1 MTQPF
6 ADFNRVSIIPPNHA
20 AAFEYTI
27 YQQPPFGFK
36 KTIPIMEMLPKWL
49 EVIIVKR
56 ILETMKRT
64 IIAGIFGALSLNAFA
79 ASPSYDFVKAGYVQA
94 DIEDAG
100 DFEPTGF
107 QIQGFKALNENVYL
121 TGRYGQL
128 SEDVSGGD
136 IDLDYV
142 SAGIGYRYGLTA
154 NTDFF
159 GEVTYE
165 YVDVDLDSSVIS
177 GDADDNGY
185 GITAG
190 VRSMLS
196 EQFELRGAIRYID
209 IEEDETAFEIGA
221 DYFFTPQ
228 FSFGATYVIADD
240 VDLLGVSARY
250 TF

>member
-1 MTQPF
+1 
-6 ADFNRVSIIPPNHA
+6 
-20 AAFEYTI
+20 
-27 YQQPPFGFK
+27 
-36 KTIPIMEMLPKWL
+36 
-49 EVIIVKR
+49 
-56 ILETMKRT
+56 MKRT
-64 IIAGIFGALSLNAFA
+64 ILASIFGALSLNAFA

-107 QIQGFKALNENVYL
+107 QIQGFKSLNENVYL

-128 SEDVSGGD
+128 GEDVSGVD
-136 IDLDYV
+136 IDFDYA
-142 SAGIGYRYGLTA
+142 SAGVGYRYGLTQ

-165 YVDVDLDSSVIS
+165 YVNLDIELDSIS
-177 GDADDNGY
+177 GEDDNGY

-190 VRSMLS
+190 IRSMLS

-209 IEEDETAFEIGA
+209 IEDDETAFEIGA

>member
-1 MTQPF
+1 MM
-6 ADFNRVSIIPPNHA
+6 R
-20 AAFEYTI
+20 
-27 YQQPPFGFK
+27 
-36 KTIPIMEMLPKWL
+36 LPKWL
-49 EVIIVKR
+49 GVIIVKR

-64 IIAGIFGALSLNAFA
+64 ILASIFGALSLNAFA

-107 QIQGFKALNENVYL
+107 QIQGFKSLNENVYL

-128 SEDVSGGD
+128 GEDVSGVD
-136 IDLDYV
+136 IDLDYA
-142 SAGIGYRYGLTA
+142 SAGVGYRYGLTQ

-165 YVDVDLDSSVIS
+165 YVNIDVELDSIS
-177 GDADDNGY
+177 GEDDNGY

-190 VRSMLS
+190 IRSMLS

-209 IEEDETAFEIGA
+209 IEDDETAFEIGA

-228 FSFGATYVIADD
+228 LSFGATYVIADD

>member
-1 MTQPF
+1 
-6 ADFNRVSIIPPNHA
+6 
-20 AAFEYTI
+20 
-27 YQQPPFGFK
+27 
-36 KTIPIMEMLPKWL
+36 
-49 EVIIVKR
+49 
-56 ILETMKRT
+56 MKRT
-64 IIAGIFGALSLNAFA
+64 ILASIFGVLSLNAFA

-107 QIQGFKALNENVYL
+107 QIQGFKSLNENVYL

-128 SEDVSGGD
+128 GEDVSGVD
-136 IDLDYV
+136 IDLDYA
-142 SAGIGYRYGLTA
+142 SAGVGYRYGLTQ

-165 YVDVDLDSSVIS
+165 YVNIDVELDSIS
-177 GDADDNGY
+177 GEDDNGY

-190 VRSMLS
+190 IRSMLS

-209 IEEDETAFEIGA
+209 IEDDETAFEIGA

-228 FSFGATYVIADD
+228 LSFGATYVIADD

>member
-1 MTQPF
+1 M
-6 ADFNRVSIIPPNHA
+6 R
-20 AAFEYTI
+20 
-27 YQQPPFGFK
+27 
-36 KTIPIMEMLPKWL
+36 LPKWL
-49 EVIIVKR
+49 GVIIVKR

-64 IIAGIFGALSLNAFA
+64 ILASIFGALSLNAFA

-107 QIQGFKALNENVYL
+107 QIQGFKSLNENVYL

-128 SEDVSGGD
+128 GEDVSGVD
-136 IDLDYV
+136 IDLDYA
-142 SAGIGYRYGLTA
+142 SAGVGYRYGLTQ

-165 YVDVDLDSSVIS
+165 YVNIDVELDSIS
-177 GDADDNGY
+177 GEDDNGY

-190 VRSMLS
+190 IRSMLS

-209 IEEDETAFEIGA
+209 IEDDETAFEIGA

-240 VDLLGVSARY
+240 IDLLGVSARY

>member
-1 MTQPF
+1 MM
-6 ADFNRVSIIPPNHA
+6 R
-20 AAFEYTI
+20 
-27 YQQPPFGFK
+27 
-36 KTIPIMEMLPKWL
+36 LPKWL
-49 EVIIVKR
+49 GVIIVKR

-64 IIAGIFGALSLNAFA
+64 ILASIFGALSLNAFA

-107 QIQGFKALNENVYL
+107 QIQGFKSLNENVYL

-128 SEDVSGGD
+128 GEDVSGVD

-142 SAGIGYRYGLTA
+142 SAGVGYRYGLTQ

-165 YVDVDLDSSVIS
+165 YVNLDIELDSIS
-177 GDADDNGY
+177 GEDDNGY

-190 VRSMLS
+190 IRSMLS

-209 IEEDETAFEIGA
+209 IEDDETAFEIGA

>member
-1 MTQPF
+1 M
-6 ADFNRVSIIPPNHA
+6 R
-20 AAFEYTI
+20 
-27 YQQPPFGFK
+27 
-36 KTIPIMEMLPKWL
+36 LPKWL
-49 EVIIVKR
+49 GVIIVKR

-64 IIAGIFGALSLNAFA
+64 ILASIFGALSLNAFA

-94 DIEDAG
+94 DIENAG

-107 QIQGFKALNENVYL
+107 QIQGFKSLNENVYL

-128 SEDVSGGD
+128 SEDVSGVD

-142 SAGIGYRYGLTA
+142 SAGVGYRYGLTQ

-165 YVDVDLDSSVIS
+165 YVNLDIELDSIS
-177 GDADDNGY
+177 GEDDNGY

-190 VRSMLS
+190 IRSMLS

-209 IEEDETAFEIGA
+209 IGDDETAFEIGA

>member
-1 MTQPF
+1 
-6 ADFNRVSIIPPNHA
+6 
-20 AAFEYTI
+20 
-27 YQQPPFGFK
+27 
-36 KTIPIMEMLPKWL
+36 
-49 EVIIVKR
+49 
-56 ILETMKRT
+56 MKRT
-64 IIAGIFGALSLNAFA
+64 ILASIFGALSLNTFA

-100 DFEPTGF
+100 DFEPSGF
-107 QIQGFKALNENVYL
+107 QIQGFKSLNENVYL

-128 SEDVSGGD
+128 GEDVSGVD
-136 IDLDYV
+136 IDLDYA
-142 SAGIGYRYGLTA
+142 SAGVGYRYGLTQ

-165 YVDVDLDSSVIS
+165 YVNLDVELDSIS
-177 GDADDNGY
+177 GEDDNGY

-190 VRSMLS
+190 IRSMLS

-209 IEEDETAFEIGA
+209 IEDDETAFEIGA

>member
-1 MTQPF
+1 
-6 ADFNRVSIIPPNHA
+6 
-20 AAFEYTI
+20 
-27 YQQPPFGFK
+27 
-36 KTIPIMEMLPKWL
+36 
-49 EVIIVKR
+49 
-56 ILETMKRT
+56 MKRT
-64 IIAGIFGALSLNAFA
+64 ILASIFGALSLNAFA

-107 QIQGFKALNENVYL
+107 QIQGFKSLNENVYL

-128 SEDVSGGD
+128 GEDVSGVD
-136 IDLDYV
+136 IDLDYA
-142 SAGIGYRYGLTA
+142 SAGVGYRYGLTQ

-165 YVDVDLDSSVIS
+165 YVNIDVELDSIS
-177 GDADDNGY
+177 GEDDNGY

-209 IEEDETAFEIGA
+209 IEDDETAFEIGA

-228 FSFGATYVIADD
+228 LSFGATYVIADD

>member
-1 MTQPF
+1 M
-6 ADFNRVSIIPPNHA
+6 R
-20 AAFEYTI
+20 
-27 YQQPPFGFK
+27 
-36 KTIPIMEMLPKWL
+36 LPKWL

-64 IIAGIFGALSLNAFA
+64 ILASIFGALSLNTFA

-100 DFEPTGF
+100 DFEPSGF
-107 QIQGFKALNENVYL
+107 QIQGFKSLNENVYL

-128 SEDVSGGD
+128 GEDVSGVD
-136 IDLDYV
+136 IDLDYA
-142 SAGIGYRYGLTA
+142 SAGVGYRYGLTQ

-165 YVDVDLDSSVIS
+165 YVNLDIELDSIS
-177 GDADDNGY
+177 GEDDNGY

-190 VRSMLS
+190 IRSMLS

-209 IEEDETAFEIGA
+209 IEDDETAFEIGA

>member
-1 MTQPF
+1 
-6 ADFNRVSIIPPNHA
+6 
-20 AAFEYTI
+20 
-27 YQQPPFGFK
+27 
-36 KTIPIMEMLPKWL
+36 
-49 EVIIVKR
+49 
-56 ILETMKRT
+56 MKRT
-64 IIAGIFGALSLNAFA
+64 ILASIFGALSLNAFA
-79 ASPSYDFVKAGYVQA
+79 ASPSYDFVKVGYVQA

-107 QIQGFKALNENVYL
+107 QIQGFKSLNENVYL

-128 SEDVSGGD
+128 GEDVSGVD

-142 SAGIGYRYGLTA
+142 SAGVGYRYGLTQ

-165 YVDVDLDSSVIS
+165 YVNLDVELDSIS
-177 GDADDNGY
+177 GEDDNGY

-190 VRSMLS
+190 IRSMLS

-209 IEEDETAFEIGA
+209 IEDDETAFEIGA

>member
-1 MTQPF
+1 
-6 ADFNRVSIIPPNHA
+6 
-20 AAFEYTI
+20 
-27 YQQPPFGFK
+27 
-36 KTIPIMEMLPKWL
+36 
-49 EVIIVKR
+49 
-56 ILETMKRT
+56 MKRT
-64 IIAGIFGALSLNAFA
+64 ILASIFGALSLNAFA

-107 QIQGFKALNENVYL
+107 QIQGFKSLNENVYL

-128 SEDVSGGD
+128 SEDVSGVD
-136 IDLDYV
+136 IDLDYA
-142 SAGIGYRYGLTA
+142 SAGVGYRYGLTQ

-165 YVDVDLDSSVIS
+165 YVNIDVELDSIS
-177 GDADDNGY
+177 GEDDNGY

-190 VRSMLS
+190 IRSMLS

-209 IEEDETAFEIGA
+209 IEDDETAFEIGA

>member
-1 MTQPF
+1 
-6 ADFNRVSIIPPNHA
+6 
-20 AAFEYTI
+20 
-27 YQQPPFGFK
+27 
-36 KTIPIMEMLPKWL
+36 
-49 EVIIVKR
+49 
-56 ILETMKRT
+56 MKRT
-64 IIAGIFGALSLNAFA
+64 ILASIFGALSLNAFA

-107 QIQGFKALNENVYL
+107 QIQGFKSLNENVYL

-128 SEDVSGGD
+128 GEDVSGVD
-136 IDLDYV
+136 IDLDYA
-142 SAGIGYRYGLTA
+142 SAGVGYRYGLTQ

-165 YVDVDLDSSVIS
+165 YVNLDIELDSIS
-177 GDADDNGY
+177 GEDDNGY

-190 VRSMLS
+190 IRSMLS

>member
-1 MTQPF
+1 MM
-6 ADFNRVSIIPPNHA
+6 R
-20 AAFEYTI
+20 
-27 YQQPPFGFK
+27 
-36 KTIPIMEMLPKWL
+36 LPKWL
-49 EVIIVKR
+49 GVIIVKR
-56 ILETMKRT
+56 ILETMKRFHLHS
-64 IIAGIFGALSLNAFA
+64 IVVVLSLNAFA

-107 QIQGFKALNENVYL
+107 QIQGFKSLNENVYL

-128 SEDVSGGD
+128 GEDVSGVD
-136 IDLDYV
+136 IDLDYA
-142 SAGIGYRYGLTA
+142 SAGVGYRYGLTQ

-165 YVDVDLDSSVIS
+165 YVNIDVELDSIS
-177 GDADDNGY
+177 GEDDNGY

-190 VRSMLS
+190 IRSMLS

-209 IEEDETAFEIGA
+209 IEDDETAFEIGA

>member
-1 MTQPF
+1 M
-6 ADFNRVSIIPPNHA
+6 R
-20 AAFEYTI
+20 
-27 YQQPPFGFK
+27 
-36 KTIPIMEMLPKWL
+36 LPKWL
-49 EVIIVKR
+49 GVIIVKR
-56 ILETMKRT
+56 ILKTMKRT
-64 IIAGIFGALSLNAFA
+64 ILASIFGALSLNAFA

-100 DFEPTGF
+100 DFEPSGF
-107 QIQGFKALNENVYL
+107 QIQGFKSLNENVYL

-128 SEDVSGGD
+128 SEDVSGVD

-142 SAGIGYRYGLTA
+142 SAGVGYRYGLTQ

-165 YVDVDLDSSVIS
+165 YVNLDIELDSIS
-177 GDADDNGY
+177 GEDDNGY

-190 VRSMLS
+190 IRSMLS

-209 IEEDETAFEIGA
+209 IEDDETAFEIGA

>member
-1 MTQPF
+1 
-6 ADFNRVSIIPPNHA
+6 
-20 AAFEYTI
+20 
-27 YQQPPFGFK
+27 
-36 KTIPIMEMLPKWL
+36 
-49 EVIIVKR
+49 
-56 ILETMKRT
+56 MKRT
-64 IIAGIFGALSLNAFA
+64 ILASIFGALSLNAFA

-107 QIQGFKALNENVYL
+107 QIQGFKSLNENVYL

-128 SEDVSGGD
+128 GEDVSGVD
-136 IDLDYV
+136 IDLDYA
-142 SAGIGYRYGLTA
+142 SAGVGYRYGLTQ

-165 YVDVDLDSSVIS
+165 YVNIDVELDSIS
-177 GDADDNGY
+177 GEDDNGY

-209 IEEDETAFEIGA
+209 IEDDETAFEIGA

>member
-1 MTQPF
+1 
-6 ADFNRVSIIPPNHA
+6 
-20 AAFEYTI
+20 
-27 YQQPPFGFK
+27 
-36 KTIPIMEMLPKWL
+36 
-49 EVIIVKR
+49 
-56 ILETMKRT
+56 MKRT
-64 IIAGIFGALSLNAFA
+64 ILASIFGALSLNAFA

-100 DFEPTGF
+100 DFEPSGF
-107 QIQGFKALNENVYL
+107 QIQGFKSLNENVYL

-128 SEDVSGGD
+128 GEDVSGVD
-136 IDLDYV
+136 IDLDYA
-142 SAGIGYRYGLTA
+142 SAGVGYRYGLTQ

-165 YVDVDLDSSVIS
+165 YVNIDVELDSIS
-177 GDADDNGY
+177 GEDDNGY

-190 VRSMLS
+190 IRSMLS

-209 IEEDETAFEIGA
+209 IEDDETAFEIGA

>member
-1 MTQPF
+1 MM
-6 ADFNRVSIIPPNHA
+6 R
-20 AAFEYTI
+20 
-27 YQQPPFGFK
+27 
-36 KTIPIMEMLPKWL
+36 LPKWL

-64 IIAGIFGALSLNAFA
+64 ILASIFGALSLNAFA

-107 QIQGFKALNENVYL
+107 QIQGFKSLNENVYL

-128 SEDVSGGD
+128 SEDVSGVD

-142 SAGIGYRYGLTA
+142 SAGVGYRYGLTQ

-165 YVDVDLDSSVIS
+165 YVNLDIELDSIS
-177 GDADDNGY
+177 GEDDNGY

-190 VRSMLS
+190 IRSMLS

-209 IEEDETAFEIGA
+209 IEDDETAFEIGA

>member
-1 MTQPF
+1 
-6 ADFNRVSIIPPNHA
+6 
-20 AAFEYTI
+20 
-27 YQQPPFGFK
+27 
-36 KTIPIMEMLPKWL
+36 
-49 EVIIVKR
+49 
-56 ILETMKRT
+56 MKRT
-64 IIAGIFGALSLNAFA
+64 ILASIFGALSLNTFA

-100 DFEPTGF
+100 DFEPSGF
-107 QIQGFKALNENVYL
+107 QIQGFKSLNENVYL

-128 SEDVSGGD
+128 SEDVSGVD
-136 IDLDYV
+136 IDLDYA
-142 SAGIGYRYGLTA
+142 SAGVGYRYGLTQ

-165 YVDVDLDSSVIS
+165 YVNIDVELDSIS
-177 GDADDNGY
+177 GEDDNGY

-190 VRSMLS
+190 IRSMLS

-209 IEEDETAFEIGA
+209 IEDDETAFEIGA

>member
-1 MTQPF
+1 M
-6 ADFNRVSIIPPNHA
+6 
-20 AAFEYTI
+20 
-27 YQQPPFGFK
+27 G
-36 KTIPIMEMLPKWL
+36 
-49 EVIIVKR
+49 VITVKR

-64 IIAGIFGALSLNAFA
+64 ILASIFGALSLNTFA

-100 DFEPTGF
+100 DFEPSGF
-107 QIQGFKALNENVYL
+107 QIQGFKSLNENVYL

-128 SEDVSGGD
+128 GEDVSGVD
-136 IDLDYV
+136 IDLDYA
-142 SAGIGYRYGLTA
+142 SAGVGYRYGLTQ

-165 YVDVDLDSSVIS
+165 YVNIDVELDSIS
-177 GDADDNGY
+177 GEDDNGY

-190 VRSMLS
+190 IRSMLS

-209 IEEDETAFEIGA
+209 IEDDETAFEIGA

>member
-1 MTQPF
+1 
-6 ADFNRVSIIPPNHA
+6 
-20 AAFEYTI
+20 
-27 YQQPPFGFK
+27 
-36 KTIPIMEMLPKWL
+36 
-49 EVIIVKR
+49 
-56 ILETMKRT
+56 MKRT
-64 IIAGIFGALSLNAFA
+64 ILASIFGVLSLNAFA

-107 QIQGFKALNENVYL
+107 QIQGFKSLNENVYL

-128 SEDVSGGD
+128 GEDVSGVD
-136 IDLDYV
+136 IDLDYA
-142 SAGIGYRYGLTA
+142 SAGVGYRYGLTQ

-165 YVDVDLDSSVIS
+165 YVNIDVELDSIS
-177 GDADDNGY
+177 GEDDNGY

-190 VRSMLS
+190 IRSMLS

-209 IEEDETAFEIGA
+209 IEDDETAFEIGA

>member
-1 MTQPF
+1 
-6 ADFNRVSIIPPNHA
+6 
-20 AAFEYTI
+20 
-27 YQQPPFGFK
+27 
-36 KTIPIMEMLPKWL
+36 
-49 EVIIVKR
+49 
-56 ILETMKRT
+56 MKRT
-64 IIAGIFGALSLNAFA
+64 ILASIFGALSLNAFA

-107 QIQGFKALNENVYL
+107 QIQGFKSLNENVYL

-128 SEDVSGGD
+128 GEDVSGVD

-142 SAGIGYRYGLTA
+142 SAGVGYRYGLTQ

-165 YVDVDLDSSVIS
+165 YVNLDVELDSIS
-177 GDADDNGY
+177 GEDDNGY

-190 VRSMLS
+190 IRSMLS

-209 IEEDETAFEIGA
+209 IEDDETAFEIGA

-228 FSFGATYVIADD
+228 LSFGATYVIADD

>member
-1 MTQPF
+1 
-6 ADFNRVSIIPPNHA
+6 
-20 AAFEYTI
+20 
-27 YQQPPFGFK
+27 
-36 KTIPIMEMLPKWL
+36 MEMLPKWL

-64 IIAGIFGALSLNAFA
+64 ILASIFGALSLNTFA

-100 DFEPTGF
+100 DFEPSGF
-107 QIQGFKALNENVYL
+107 QIQGFKSLNENVYL

-128 SEDVSGGD
+128 GEDVSGVD
-136 IDLDYV
+136 IDLDYA
-142 SAGIGYRYGLTA
+142 SAGVGYRYGLTQ

-165 YVDVDLDSSVIS
+165 YVNIDVELDSIS
-177 GDADDNGY
+177 GEDDNGY

-190 VRSMLS
+190 IRSMLS

-209 IEEDETAFEIGA
+209 IEDDETAFEIGA

>member
-1 MTQPF
+1 
-6 ADFNRVSIIPPNHA
+6 
-20 AAFEYTI
+20 
-27 YQQPPFGFK
+27 
-36 KTIPIMEMLPKWL
+36 
-49 EVIIVKR
+49 
-56 ILETMKRT
+56 MKRT
-64 IIAGIFGALSLNAFA
+64 ILASIFGALSLNAFA

-107 QIQGFKALNENVYL
+107 QIQGFKSLNENVYL

-128 SEDVSGGD
+128 GEDVSGVD
-136 IDLDYV
+136 IDLDYA
-142 SAGIGYRYGLTA
+142 SAGVGYRYGLTQ

-165 YVDVDLDSSVIS
+165 YVNLDIELDSIS
-177 GDADDNGY
+177 GEDDNGY

-190 VRSMLS
+190 IRSMLS

-209 IEEDETAFEIGA
+209 IEDDETAFEIGA

>member
-1 MTQPF
+1 
-6 ADFNRVSIIPPNHA
+6 
-20 AAFEYTI
+20 
-27 YQQPPFGFK
+27 
-36 KTIPIMEMLPKWL
+36 L

-64 IIAGIFGALSLNAFA
+64 ILASIFGALSLNAFA

-94 DIEDAG
+94 DIENAG

-107 QIQGFKALNENVYL
+107 QIQGFKSLNENVYL

-128 SEDVSGGD
+128 SEDVSGVD

-142 SAGIGYRYGLTA
+142 SAGVGYRYGLTQ

-159 GEVTYE
+159 SEVTYE
-165 YVDVDLDSSVIS
+165 YVNLDIELDSIS
-177 GDADDNGY
+177 GEDDNGY

-190 VRSMLS
+190 IRSMLS

>member
-1 MTQPF
+1 
-6 ADFNRVSIIPPNHA
+6 
-20 AAFEYTI
+20 
-27 YQQPPFGFK
+27 
-36 KTIPIMEMLPKWL
+36 
-49 EVIIVKR
+49 
-56 ILETMKRT
+56 MKRT
-64 IIAGIFGALSLNAFA
+64 ILASIFGALSLNTFA

-100 DFEPTGF
+100 DFEPSGF
-107 QIQGFKALNENVYL
+107 QIQGFKSLNENVYL

-128 SEDVSGGD
+128 GEDVSGVD
-136 IDLDYV
+136 IDLDYA
-142 SAGIGYRYGLTA
+142 SAGVGYRYGLTQ

-165 YVDVDLDSSVIS
+165 YVNIDVELDSIS
-177 GDADDNGY
+177 GEDDNGY

-190 VRSMLS
+190 IRSMLS

-209 IEEDETAFEIGA
+209 IEDDETAFEIGA
-221 DYFFTPQ
+221 DYFFTSQ

>member
-1 MTQPF
+1 
-6 ADFNRVSIIPPNHA
+6 
-20 AAFEYTI
+20 
-27 YQQPPFGFK
+27 
-36 KTIPIMEMLPKWL
+36 
-49 EVIIVKR
+49 
-56 ILETMKRT
+56 MKRT
-64 IIAGIFGALSLNAFA
+64 ILASIFGALSLNAFA

-100 DFEPTGF
+100 DFEPSGF
-107 QIQGFKALNENVYL
+107 QIQGFKSLNENVYL

-128 SEDVSGGD
+128 SEDEYGVD
-136 IDLDYV
+136 IDLDYA
-142 SAGIGYRYGLTA
+142 SAGVGYRYGLTQ

-165 YVDVDLDSSVIS
+165 YVNIDVELDSIS
-177 GDADDNGY
+177 GEDDNGY

-190 VRSMLS
+190 IRSMLS

-209 IEEDETAFEIGA
+209 IEDDETAFEIGA

>member
-1 MTQPF
+1 
-6 ADFNRVSIIPPNHA
+6 
-20 AAFEYTI
+20 
-27 YQQPPFGFK
+27 
-36 KTIPIMEMLPKWL
+36 
-49 EVIIVKR
+49 
-56 ILETMKRT
+56 MKRT
-64 IIAGIFGALSLNAFA
+64 ILASIFGALSLNTFA

-100 DFEPTGF
+100 DFEPSGF
-107 QIQGFKALNENVYL
+107 QIQGFKSLNENVYL

-128 SEDVSGGD
+128 GEDVSGVD
-136 IDLDYV
+136 IDLDYA
-142 SAGIGYRYGLTA
+142 SAGVGYRYGLTQ

-165 YVDVDLDSSVIS
+165 YVNIDVELDSIS
-177 GDADDNGY
+177 GEDDNGY

-190 VRSMLS
+190 IRSMLS

-209 IEEDETAFEIGA
+209 IEDNETAFEIGA

>member
-1 MTQPF
+1 
-6 ADFNRVSIIPPNHA
+6 
-20 AAFEYTI
+20 
-27 YQQPPFGFK
+27 
-36 KTIPIMEMLPKWL
+36 
-49 EVIIVKR
+49 
-56 ILETMKRT
+56 MKRT
-64 IIAGIFGALSLNAFA
+64 ILASIFGALSLNAFA

-100 DFEPTGF
+100 DFEPSGF
-107 QIQGFKALNENVYL
+107 QIQGFKSLNENVYL

-128 SEDVSGGD
+128 GEDVSGVD

-142 SAGIGYRYGLTA
+142 SAGVGYRYGLTQ

-165 YVDVDLDSSVIS
+165 YVNLDVELDSIS
-177 GDADDNGY
+177 GEDDNGY

-190 VRSMLS
+190 IRSMLS

-209 IEEDETAFEIGA
+209 IEDDETAFEIGA

>member
-1 MTQPF
+1 M
-6 ADFNRVSIIPPNHA
+6 
-20 AAFEYTI
+20 
-27 YQQPPFGFK
+27 FK
-36 KTIPIMEMLPKWL
+36 LPK
-49 EVIIVKR
+49 VVGSFFVKR

-64 IIAGIFGALSLNAFA
+64 ILASIFGALSLNAFA

-100 DFEPTGF
+100 DFEPNGF
-107 QIQGFKALNENVYL
+107 QIQGFKSLNENVYL

-128 SEDVSGGD
+128 SEDVSGVD
-136 IDLDYV
+136 IDLDYA

-165 YVDVDLDSSVIS
+165 YVNLDVELDGIS
-177 GDADDNGY
+177 GEDDNGY
-185 GITAG
+185 GVTAG
-190 VRSMLS
+190 IRSMLT

-209 IEEDETAFEIGA
+209 IEEDDTAFEIGA

>member
-1 MTQPF
+1 MM
-6 ADFNRVSIIPPNHA
+6 R
-20 AAFEYTI
+20 
-27 YQQPPFGFK
+27 
-36 KTIPIMEMLPKWL
+36 LPKWL
-49 EVIIVKR
+49 GVIIVKR

-64 IIAGIFGALSLNAFA
+64 ILASIFGALSLNAFA

-100 DFEPTGF
+100 DFEPSGF
-107 QIQGFKALNENVYL
+107 QIQGFKSLNENVYL

-128 SEDVSGGD
+128 GEDVSGVD
-136 IDLDYV
+136 IDLDYA
-142 SAGIGYRYGLTA
+142 SAGVGYRYGLTQ

-165 YVDVDLDSSVIS
+165 YVNIDVELDSIS
-177 GDADDNGY
+177 GEDDNGY

-190 VRSMLS
+190 IRSMLS

-209 IEEDETAFEIGA
+209 IEDDETAFEIGA

>member
-1 MTQPF
+1 M
-6 ADFNRVSIIPPNHA
+6 R
-20 AAFEYTI
+20 
-27 YQQPPFGFK
+27 
-36 KTIPIMEMLPKWL
+36 LPKWL

-64 IIAGIFGALSLNAFA
+64 ILASIFGVLSLNAFA

-107 QIQGFKALNENVYL
+107 QIQGFKSLNENVYL

-128 SEDVSGGD
+128 SEDVSGVD

-142 SAGIGYRYGLTA
+142 SAGVGYRYGLTQ

-165 YVDVDLDSSVIS
+165 YVNLDIELDSIS
-177 GDADDNGY
+177 GEDDNGY

-190 VRSMLS
+190 IRSMLS

-209 IEEDETAFEIGA
+209 IEDDETAFEIGA

>member
-1 MTQPF
+1 
-6 ADFNRVSIIPPNHA
+6 
-20 AAFEYTI
+20 
-27 YQQPPFGFK
+27 
-36 KTIPIMEMLPKWL
+36 
-49 EVIIVKR
+49 
-56 ILETMKRT
+56 MKRT
-64 IIAGIFGALSLNAFA
+64 ILASIFGALSLNAFA

-100 DFEPTGF
+100 DFEPSGF
-107 QIQGFKALNENVYL
+107 QIQGFKSLNENVYL

-128 SEDVSGGD
+128 GEDVSGVD
-136 IDLDYV
+136 IDLDYA
-142 SAGIGYRYGLTA
+142 SAGVGYRYGLTQ

-165 YVDVDLDSSVIS
+165 YVNIDIELDSIS
-177 GDADDNGY
+177 GEDDNGY

-190 VRSMLS
+190 IRSMLS

-209 IEEDETAFEIGA
+209 IEDDETAFEIGA

>member
-1 MTQPF
+1 M
-6 ADFNRVSIIPPNHA
+6 R
-20 AAFEYTI
+20 
-27 YQQPPFGFK
+27 
-36 KTIPIMEMLPKWL
+36 LPKWL
-49 EVIIVKR
+49 GVIIVKR

-64 IIAGIFGALSLNAFA
+64 ILASIFGVLSLNAFA

-107 QIQGFKALNENVYL
+107 QIQGFKSLNENVYL

-128 SEDVSGGD
+128 GEDVSGVD

-142 SAGIGYRYGLTA
+142 SAGVGYRYGLTQ

-165 YVDVDLDSSVIS
+165 YVNIDVELDSIS
-177 GDADDNGY
+177 GEDDNGY

-190 VRSMLS
+190 IRSMLS

-209 IEEDETAFEIGA
+209 IEDDETAFEIGA

-228 FSFGATYVIADD
+228 LSFGATYVIADD

>member
-1 MTQPF
+1 MM
-6 ADFNRVSIIPPNHA
+6 R
-20 AAFEYTI
+20 
-27 YQQPPFGFK
+27 
-36 KTIPIMEMLPKWL
+36 LPKWL
-49 EVIIVKR
+49 GVIIVKR

-64 IIAGIFGALSLNAFA
+64 ILASIFGALSLNAFA

-100 DFEPTGF
+100 DFEPSGF
-107 QIQGFKALNENVYL
+107 QIQGFKSLNENVYL

-128 SEDVSGGD
+128 GEDVSGVD

-142 SAGIGYRYGLTA
+142 SAGVGYRYGLTQ

-165 YVDVDLDSSVIS
+165 YVNLDVELDSIS
-177 GDADDNGY
+177 GEDDNGY

-190 VRSMLS
+190 IRSMLS

-209 IEEDETAFEIGA
+209 IEDDETAFEIGA

>member
-1 MTQPF
+1 
-6 ADFNRVSIIPPNHA
+6 
-20 AAFEYTI
+20 
-27 YQQPPFGFK
+27 
-36 KTIPIMEMLPKWL
+36 
-49 EVIIVKR
+49 
-56 ILETMKRT
+56 MKRT
-64 IIAGIFGALSLNAFA
+64 ILASIFGALSLNTFA

-100 DFEPTGF
+100 DFEPSGF
-107 QIQGFKALNENVYL
+107 QIQGFKSLNENVYL

-128 SEDVSGGD
+128 GEDVSGVD
-136 IDLDYV
+136 IDLDYA
-142 SAGIGYRYGLTA
+142 SAGVGYRYGLTQ

-165 YVDVDLDSSVIS
+165 YVNIDVELDSIS
-177 GDADDNGY
+177 GEDDNGY

-190 VRSMLS
+190 IRSMLS

-209 IEEDETAFEIGA
+209 IEDDETAFEIGA

-240 VDLLGVSARY
+240 IDLLGVSARY

>member
-1 MTQPF
+1 MM
-6 ADFNRVSIIPPNHA
+6 R
-20 AAFEYTI
+20 
-27 YQQPPFGFK
+27 
-36 KTIPIMEMLPKWL
+36 LPKWL
-49 EVIIVKR
+49 GVIIVKR

-64 IIAGIFGALSLNAFA
+64 ILASIFGALSLNAFA

-100 DFEPTGF
+100 DFEPSGF
-107 QIQGFKALNENVYL
+107 QIQGFKSLNENVYL

-128 SEDVSGGD
+128 GEDVSGVD
-136 IDLDYV
+136 IDLDYA
-142 SAGIGYRYGLTA
+142 SAGVGYRYGLTQ

-165 YVDVDLDSSVIS
+165 YVNLDIELDSIS
-177 GDADDNGY
+177 GEDDNGY

-190 VRSMLS
+190 IRSMLS

-209 IEEDETAFEIGA
+209 IEDDETAFEIGA

>member
-1 MTQPF
+1 M
-6 ADFNRVSIIPPNHA
+6 R
-20 AAFEYTI
+20 
-27 YQQPPFGFK
+27 
-36 KTIPIMEMLPKWL
+36 LPKWL
-49 EVIIVKR
+49 GVIIVKR

-64 IIAGIFGALSLNAFA
+64 ILASIFGALSLNAFA

-107 QIQGFKALNENVYL
+107 QIQGFKSLNENVYL

-128 SEDVSGGD
+128 GEDVSGVD
-136 IDLDYV
+136 IDLDYA
-142 SAGIGYRYGLTA
+142 SAGVGYRYGLTQ

-165 YVDVDLDSSVIS
+165 YVNIDVELDSIS
-177 GDADDNGY
+177 GEDDNGY

-190 VRSMLS
+190 IRSMLS

-209 IEEDETAFEIGA
+209 IEDDETAFEIGA

-228 FSFGATYVIADD
+228 LSFGATYVIADD

>member
-1 MTQPF
+1 M
-6 ADFNRVSIIPPNHA
+6 
-20 AAFEYTI
+20 
-27 YQQPPFGFK
+27 
-36 KTIPIMEMLPKWL
+36 

-64 IIAGIFGALSLNAFA
+64 ILASIFGALSLNAFA

-94 DIEDAG
+94 DIENAG

-107 QIQGFKALNENVYL
+107 QIQGFKSLNENVYL

-128 SEDVSGGD
+128 SEDVSGVD

-142 SAGIGYRYGLTA
+142 SAGVGYRYGLTQ

-159 GEVTYE
+159 SEVTYE
-165 YVDVDLDSSVIS
+165 YVNLDIELDSIS
-177 GDADDNGY
+177 GEDDNGY

-190 VRSMLS
+190 IRSMLS